1 MLSFMREQVIGPAQQ
16 GNDPSARS
24 TELPGTLSASPSE
37 QYLTVAHK
45 KRARKSN
52 YVLMI
57 LFCAGMLI
65 LWVMIKK
72 STPQSAAAAVSG
84 DTQIET
90 LLNKI
95 AGVRLEMFSNLDE
108 IAERFYKFADVQQV
122 EGLVRNPFKAELLY
136 GNFGQAV
143 SAKSSNYGVYPESA
157 KQGEQERDTGH
168 MQLLSIM
175 TSDERNCCM
184 IDDRILYEGDSI
196 KGFKVQQIGANFV
209 KLEQEAAN
217 DPNSSKGDARTE
229 IVLKLSE

>member
-1 MLSFMREQVIGPAQQ
+1 MLPFMREQGMETIRQDGNAVTGPV
-16 GNDPSARS
+16 G
-24 TELPGTLSASPSE
+24 LPGTLPASPSE

-57 LFCAGMLI
+57 LFCAGLLI

-84 DTQIET
+84 DAQIET

-95 AGVRLEMFSNLDE
+95 AGVRSEMFSSLDE

-122 EGLVRNPFKAELLY
+122 EGLVRNPFRVELAC
-136 GNFGQAV
+136 GNFGQTLN
-143 SAKSSNYGVYPESA
+143 AKGSNYGVYPQTA
-157 KQGEQERDTGH
+157 KQGEQDRNTGH

-175 TSDERNCCM
+175 ASDERNCCM

-196 KGFKVQQIGANFV
+196 KGFKVRQIGDNFV
-209 KLEQEAAN
+209 KLEQEVAD
-217 DPNSSKGDARTE
+217 DPNSGKGGAQVE